1 MTKAQTIAKLQK
13 VIDKHMK
20 ILGSHIYLDFYKM
33 SDDVLYALAENDC
46 KQLKQKMSEL
56 SSILKD

>member
-13 VIDKHMK
+13 VIDINMK
-20 ILGSHIYLDFYKM
+20 LLGSHIYLDFYKM

-46 KQLKQKMSEL
+46 KQLKQKMLEIR
-56 SSILKD
+56 SILKD